1 MTRWIRLL
9 FASFLSAVACA
20 PQAHAHPVGPD
31 APYTVRV
38 ESEDGR
44 TLRTFHHDGQTFV
57 LGAWGER
64 YVIRIENHTGRRV
77 EAVVSV
83 DGRDVVS
90 GRIGDYV
97 RERGYLVGAW
107 DEVVIEGFRKS
118 HDEVAAF
125 RFTDPAGSYSSR
137 MGTPQNVG
145 IIGVAFFPE
154 AERRVA
160 RRRPVQPYYRH
171 RAPSDE
177 RYQDDGAYHG
187 RAESKMESE
196 WAPSGSGEERSA
208 DSLGASRAASPASAP
223 PAKSGAKGYRAGP
236 GARADAYAQEEASD
250 LRESAR
256 QNLGTE
262 YGESLDSHVREVAFR
277 RASEH
282 QPAQLVMLR
291 YDDRDGLLA
300 RGIRLERHHPV
311 VQHEPLA
318 FPGRFAPP
326 PP

>member
-9 FASFLSAVACA
+9 LVSFLSAVACA
-20 PQAHAHPVGPD
+20 PPAFAHPVGPD

-38 ESEDGR
+38 EGEDGR

-64 YVIRIENHTGRRV
+64 YVIRIANHTGRRV

-118 HDEVAAF
+118 HAEVAAF

-137 MGTPQNVG
+137 MGTPENVG

-154 AERRVA
+154 AERRIV
-160 RRRPVQPYYRH
+160 RPRPVQPYYRQPP
-171 RAPSDE
+171 PSDDLYDYDSGY
-177 RYQDDGAYHG
+177 RG
-187 RAESKMESE
+187 RAEPKTES
-196 WAPSGSGEERSA
+196 APSATRERRMLGTIGSER
-208 DSLGASRAASPASAP
+208 GAGPQGASPAKGKSSGYA
-223 PAKSGAKGYRAGP
+223 SGAS
-236 GARADAYAQEEASD
+236 ADAYAEGEASD
-250 LRESAR
+250 APESAR

-282 QPAQLVMLR
+282 RPAQLVTLR

-300 RGIRLERHHPV
+300 RGIRLERHRPI

-318 FPGRFAPP
+318 FPGRRFAPP

>member
-1 MTRWIRLL
+1 MTRWIRILL
-9 FASFLSAVACA
+9 VSFLSAVACA
-20 PQAHAHPVGPD
+20 PPAFAHPVGPD

-38 ESEDGR
+38 EGEDGR

-107 DEVVIEGFRKS
+107 DEVVIEGFRKNY
-118 HDEVAAF
+118 DEVAAF
-125 RFTDPAGSYSSR
+125 RFTDPAASYSSR
-137 MGTPQNVG
+137 MGTPENVG

-160 RRRPVQPYYRH
+160 RPRPLRPYYR
-171 RAPSDE
+171 RPPP
-177 RYQDDGAYHG
+177 DDLHEYDHDSEYRG
-187 RAESKMESE
+187 RAEPKTEST
-196 WAPSGSGEERSA
+196 APSGSTEG
-208 DSLGASRAASPASAP
+208 LGTMGAGPARAAAPASA
-223 PAKSGAKGYRAGP
+223 AKARSRGYGAS
-236 GARADAYAQEEASD
+236 ARADAYAQEEAP
-250 LRESAR
+250 ESAR

-277 RASEH
+277 RANER
-282 QPAQLVMLR
+282 QPAQLVTLR

-300 RGIRLERHHPV
+300 RGIRLERRRPV

-318 FPGRFAPP
+318 FPGRRFAPP